1 MLSVP
6 VAGRAGGRED
16 HYDSIIAAESASA
29 RGRFAVPFALV
40 KAIIRQESAFRAD
53 AISRAGARGLM
64 QIMPATAVRLGTS
77 PDHLFD
83 PAPNI
88 RVGVRLL
95 SELLD
100 QYDGDVISALV
111 AYNAGPRG
119 RVERLPRNGETP
131 EYVWR
136 VLWLYEQY
144 SGAGEPA
151 TTTAHTARSSSP
163 AFPYLRSAMVSAAMP
178 RR

>member
-53 AISRAGARGLM
+53 AVSRAGARGLM

-83 PAPNI
+83 PARNI
-88 RVGVRLL
+88 GVGVHLL
-95 SELLD
+95 SGLLD

-119 RVERLPRNGETP
+119 RVKQLPRNGETP

-136 VLWLYEQY
+136 VLALYERY
-144 SGAGEPA
+144 SRGANPA
-151 TTTAHTARSSSP
+151 TPTTDATRVSS
-163 AFPYLRSAMVSAAMP
+163 ALPYLRSAMVSPATARP
-178 RR
+178 

>member
-1 MLSVP
+1 
-6 VAGRAGGRED
+6 
-16 HYDSIIAAESASA
+16 
-29 RGRFAVPFALV
+29 
-40 KAIIRQESAFRAD
+40 
-53 AISRAGARGLM
+53 M
-64 QIMPATAVRLGTS
+64 QIMPATAVSLGTS

-83 PAPNI
+83 PAQNI

-119 RVERLPRNGETP
+119 RIERLPRNGETP

-144 SGAGEPA
+144 SGSSEAM
-151 TTTAHTARSSSP
+151 TTASAAGSSSP
-163 AFPYLRSAMVSAAMP
+163 AFPYLRSATVSAAMP